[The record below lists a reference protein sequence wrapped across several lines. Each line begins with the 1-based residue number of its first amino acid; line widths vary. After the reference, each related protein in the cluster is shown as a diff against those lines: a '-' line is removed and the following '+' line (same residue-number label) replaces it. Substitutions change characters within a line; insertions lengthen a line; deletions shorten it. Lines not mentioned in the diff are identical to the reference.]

1 MLFTSEE
8 LEELAAADAEI
19 EANFHL
25 TNEDLARSRALD
37 RCTAFSRLPPEKRK
51 QAAQQKAYR
60 EANRDKVAAQKKA
73 WYEANR
79 DKVAA
84 QQKAYR
90 EANRDKV
97 AAQKKAWYEAN
108 RDKYNA
114 YMRDYMRN
122 RRVLFAKE
130 DDACSM

>member
-1 MLFTSEE
+1 MPFTPEE
-8 LEELAAADAEI
+8 LAAMAAADAEI

-37 RCTAFSRLPPEKRK
+37 RYTAFSRLPPEKRK

-60 EANRDKVAAQKKA
+60 EANRDKVAAQ
-73 WYEANR
+73 
-79 DKVAA
+79 
-84 QQKAYR
+84 QKAYR
-90 EANRDKV
+90 
-97 AAQKKAWYEAN
+97 EAN

-122 RRVLFAKE
+122 RRKSQEVTP
-130 DDACSM
+130 CSL

>member
-1 MLFTSEE
+1 MPFTPEE
-8 LEELAAADAEI
+8 LAAMAAADAEI

-37 RCTAFSRLPPEKRK
+37 RYTAFSRLPPEKRK
-51 QAAQQKAYR
+51 Q
-60 EANRDKVAAQKKA
+60 AAQKKA

-84 QQKAYR
+84 QKKAYREANRDKVAAQKKAHR

-122 RRVLFAKE
+122 RRKSQEVKP
-130 DDACSM
+130 CSL

>member
-1 MLFTSEE
+1 MPFTPEE
-8 LEELAAADAEI
+8 LAAMAAADAEI

-37 RCTAFSRLPPEKRK
+37 RYTAFSRLPPEKRK
-51 QAAQQKAYR
+51 Q
-60 EANRDKVAAQKKA
+60 AAQKKA

-84 QQKAYR
+84 QKKAYR

-122 RRVLFAKE
+122 RRKSQEVKP
-130 DDACSM
+130 CSL